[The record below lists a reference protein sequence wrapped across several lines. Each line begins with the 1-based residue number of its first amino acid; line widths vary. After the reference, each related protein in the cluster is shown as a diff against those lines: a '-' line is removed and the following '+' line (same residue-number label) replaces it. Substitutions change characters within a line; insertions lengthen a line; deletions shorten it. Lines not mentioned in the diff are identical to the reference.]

1 MTQDSETPHTE
12 AFSMPLIRCKCRCG
26 KIWDVAFVPWEF
38 APQNAF
44 RCSECTKWCLT
55 VQLFRDGR
63 DAPAISVSKST

>member
-1 MTQDSETPHTE
+1 MTQDSGAVQFE
-12 AFSMPLIRCKCRCG
+12 ALGMPLIRCKCRCG
-26 KIWDVAFVPWEF
+26 KIWHIAFVPWEF

-63 DAPAISVSKST
+63 DAPVISVSGST